1 MNQKFPKSEKLKS
14 TKTIERLFKEGLVL
28 TAYPFKA
35 VCIPDT
41 FEVNNFPVKAGVSV
55 SKRNFKKAVDRNRIK
70 RLMREAYRRN
80 KYLIFNKI
88 STHHAIMFLYLGREI
103 PSLDKTDRHIIVLI
117 NKFLKDLEDRKDK
130 NISG

>member
-41 FEVNNFPVKAGVSV
+41 FEVKNFPIKAGVSV

-80 KYLIFNKI
+80 KHLIFNKI
-88 STHHAIMFLYLGREI
+88 STPHAIMFLYLGKEI
-103 PSLDKTDRHIIVLI
+103 PTLHKTDLHIISLI
-117 NKFLKDLEDRKDK
+117 TKFLKELGNKPDK
-130 NISG
+130 KTAD